1 MRIGLIGG
9 IGPAATEFYYRN
21 LVRSFGAA
29 EQPLELTI
37 VHADVAQLV
46 ANIAADAR
54 AEQARV
60 YHDFAIRLQAGGADV
75 VAISS
80 IAGHFCLPEF
90 ESLSPLP
97 VVSILP
103 ALEREFSARKLTR
116 IGLLGSRVTM
126 QSRLFGAIRNAEV
139 IVPQGDALDEV
150 DRLYMNMAVS
160 GSVGIAERERMI
172 ELGRQMCEQQGA
184 EAVLLGGTDLFLAY
198 ADQDCGYAVID
209 GALVHIAELLRRAK
223 EFDAHDE
230 R

>member
-21 LVRSFGAA
+21 LVRSFSAA
-29 EQPLELTI
+29 QQSLELTI

-46 ANIAADAR
+46 ANITAGAR
-54 AEQARV
+54 TEQAGV
-60 YHDFAIRLQAGGADV
+60 YLDFTRRLQAGGADV

-90 ESLSPLP
+90 EALSPLP

-103 ALEREFSARKLTR
+103 ALDREFRARQLER
-116 IGLLGSRVTM
+116 VGLLGSRVTM
-126 QSRLFGAIRNAEV
+126 ESCLFGGIRSAEV
-139 IVPQGDALDEV
+139 LIPEGDALSEV

-160 GSVGIAERERMI
+160 GSVGVAERERMI

-209 GALVHIAELLRRAK
+209 GALVHIAELLRCAN
-223 EFDAHDE
+223 EFDA